1 MDWVKL
7 LQKAIDY
14 MEDHLL
20 EKINYEDAAR
30 MVHMSSYHFHR
41 TFSLMAGMT
50 ANEYIRNR
58 RLSLAG
64 QELQMTD
71 IKVIDAAYKY
81 GYETPESFT
90 KAFSRF
96 HGVTPKAAK
105 IRGTQLSLFNA
116 LVIKITLEGGKAMD
130 YRIVETG
137 KKKYAAKVKAFR
149 NEIIND
155 NDNQEIPDF
164 WTQCREEK
172 VLDELCALRPDGK
185 RDLYGLCSPTREN
198 EATFDYGI
206 GVVIDEETAID
217 KVQELINQGF
227 RIWEAEAGTYA
238 VFSCYGEDGR
248 SISEMWSRFFKEFL
262 PQSGYGHTDETDYE
276 IYFERSEP
284 GLFCEL
290 WIPVKEQEKAAP
302 DCQSLARF

>member
-1 MDWVKL
+1 MEWVKL
-7 LQKAIDY
+7 LQTAIDY

-20 EKINYEDAAR
+20 EKISYEDAAR
-30 MVHMSSYHFHR
+30 AVHMSSYNFHR

-50 ANEYIRNR
+50 ASEYIRNR

-71 IKVIDAAYKY
+71 MKVIDAAYKY

-105 IRGTQLSLFNA
+105 LRGTRLSLFNA

-137 KKKYAAKVKAFR
+137 NKRYAAKVKAFK

-155 NDNQEIPDF
+155 NGNQEIPDF
-164 WTQCREEK
+164 WTQCRK
-172 VLDELCALRPDGK
+172 NKIFDELYSLRPDGK
-185 RDLYGLCSPTREN
+185 RDLYGLCSPARED
-198 EATFDYGI
+198 EETFDYGI
-206 GVVIDEETAID
+206 GVVIDEETEID
-217 KVQELINQGF
+217 KVQDLINQGF
-227 RIWEAEAGTYA
+227 CIWETGPATYA
-238 VFSCYGEDGR
+238 VFSCYGEDG
-248 SISEMWSRFFKEFL
+248 SCIGEMWSRFFKEFL
-262 PQSGYGHTDETDYE
+262 PQSGYGHTDETDFE
-276 IYFERSEP
+276 IYFEKSAP

-290 WIPVKEQEKAAP
+290 WIPVTVQKS
-302 DCQSLARF
+302 DSILFR

>member
-1 MDWVKL
+1 MEWVKL
-7 LQKAIDY
+7 LQTAIYY
-14 MEDHLL
+14 MEEHLL
-20 EKINYEDAAR
+20 EKINYEDVAR

-64 QELQMTD
+64 QELQMTG
-71 IKVIDAAYKY
+71 IKVIDAACKY

-105 IRGTQLSLFNA
+105 RKGTQLSLFNA

-137 KKKYAAKVKAFR
+137 KKNYLAKVKAFK
-149 NEIIND
+149 NEIMND
-155 NDNQEIPDF
+155 NENQEIADF
-164 WTQCREEK
+164 WTQCRTKK
-172 VLDELCALRPDGK
+172 VLHELCTLRPEGK
-185 RDLYGLCSPTREN
+185 KDLYGLCSPTREN

-206 GVVIDEETAID
+206 GVIMDEETEGE
-217 KVQELINQGF
+217 KVEELLRDGYQM
-227 RIWEAEAGTYA
+227 WEAKEGTYA

-248 SISEMWSRFFKEFL
+248 CISEMWSRFFKEFL

-276 IYFERSEP
+276 IYFEKSEP

-290 WIPVKEQEKAAP
+290 WIPVKEQGKE
-302 DCQSLARF
+302 

>member
-1 MDWVKL
+1 MEWVKL
-7 LQKAIDY
+7 LQTAICY

-20 EKINYEDAAR
+20 EKISYEDVAR
-30 MVHMSSYHFHR
+30 RVHMSSYHFHR

-71 IKVIDAAYKY
+71 TKVIDAAYKY

-105 IRGTQLSLFNA
+105 IKGAQLSLFNA

-137 KKKYAAKVKAFR
+137 KTKYLAKVKAFK
-149 NEIIND
+149 NEILND
-155 NDNQEIPDF
+155 NENQEIPDF
-164 WTQCREEK
+164 WTQCRTEK
-172 VLDELCALRPDGK
+172 VLQELCTLRPEGK
-185 RDLYGLCSPTREN
+185 QDLYGLCSPTKES
-198 EATFDYGI
+198 ESTFDYGI
-206 GVVIDEETAID
+206 GVIVDEETKGE
-217 KVQELINQGF
+217 KVEELLRDGYQM
-227 RIWEAEAGTYA
+227 WEAKEGTYA

-248 SISEMWSRFFKEFL
+248 CISEMWSRFFKEFL

-290 WIPVKEQEKAAP
+290 WIPVKEQGKE
-302 DCQSLARF
+302 